1 MTTATKSVLFSQ
13 DFPNVRDFMLQAL
26 AEERYIWSNQDGF
39 AASNVPNEDS
49 LEGEWAEVS
58 DDEALALCGTDS
70 EGGQWTMS
78 YSPEDVPVFLYGGN
92 ELNWMW
98 LSEDGVWHSD
108 GEGNT
113 CEISNYRTV
122 GRPADLLEEWAAER
136 REEWA
141 AVRREESE

>member
-13 DFPNVRDFMLQAL
+13 DFSCTRDFMLQAL

-39 AASNVPNEDS
+39 AASAVPKEAS
-49 LEGEWAEVS
+49 LEDWFAVS
-58 DDEALALCGTDS
+58 DEEALVHCGT
-70 EGGQWTMS
+70 EGGQWTMN

-113 CEISNYRTV
+113 CEISNYSAV
-122 GRPADLLEEWAAER
+122 GRPADFLEEWAAER
-136 REEWA
+136 REQEEA
-141 AVRREESE
+141 ERREEAE